1 MALSPETVALSPIPH
16 GQLHREMTPRE
27 MTLHT
32 HSPGVP
38 IILEDI
44 FGWVR
49 EGNAFQ
55 VRVWL
60 DDTEHDLNQG

>member
-1 MALSPETVALSPIPH
+1 MDDV
-16 GQLHREMTPRE
+16 GQPHRERSE
-27 MTLHT
+27 RMTLST
-32 HSPGVP
+32 HKPGVP

-49 EGNAFQ
+49 EGNAVQ

-60 DDTEHDLNQG
+60 DDTEHDLNLG